1 VARAAAG
8 VSRGEADVMVRR
20 LIDLY
25 KPDLDKRP
33 KGQPFGEV
41 YDVVTVK
48 PRPAWLE
55 TYEEVK
61 GELRQMGLPLA

>member
-1 VARAAAG
+1 VARAASG
-8 VSRGEADVMVRR
+8 MPRADADAIVRR
-20 LIDLY
+20 LVDLY

-33 KGQPFGEV
+33 KGLPFQEV

-55 TYEEVK
+55 MYEQVK